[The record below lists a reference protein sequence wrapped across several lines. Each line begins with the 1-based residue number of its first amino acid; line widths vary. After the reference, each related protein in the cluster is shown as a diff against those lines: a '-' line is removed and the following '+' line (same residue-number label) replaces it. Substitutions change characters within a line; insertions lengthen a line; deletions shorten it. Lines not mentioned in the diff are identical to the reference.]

1 MGLPTGLVM
10 FWFQIWVQFDIFITV
25 SVHNK
30 NHVLYV
36 YYTLTITQKKRK
48 KKEYPIVIQK

>member
-36 YYTLTITQKKRK
+36 YYTLTVTQKRRK
-48 KKEYPIVIQK
+48 KKEYPTVTQK